1 MIHFG
6 TWKSSGTRDDVVC
19 NARAWAELFDERDPT
34 VAERVSFEEWL
45 WDVKHE
51 REFAAEVEIRF
62 RFAEIP
68 ESKREALRSGIA
80 PLTPPR
86 YLPARRPWTSP
97 RWAVAAAVILL
108 GVGAL
113 WTGLSRQHYVTGI
126 GEKLATHLAD
136 GSRVELSS
144 QTELQSFGVGQCD
157 RRVRLV
163 RGEALFSV
171 HRDPRCPF
179 RVFVGRGSIE
189 VLGTEFD
196 VHQDGEGEERVSV
209 LEGRVRLRGPS
220 GTPTWQVDLGAGQQA
235 TWSTGPPRT
244 RTLDDTSKVIAWRE
258 DRLNFDD
265 QPLAQV
271 VEELQRNTSIPIRI
285 ADPRL
290 LSIHLTG
297 ELRVD
302 EPHIRASVQWLGQR
316 PEIEVKDNGH
326 SLILTYRAQ
335 DSHLQGPP

>member
-1 MIHFG
+1 
-6 TWKSSGTRDDVVC
+6 
-19 NARAWAELFDERDPT
+19 
-34 VAERVSFEEWL
+34 
-45 WDVKHE
+45 
-51 REFAAEVEIRF
+51 
-62 RFAEIP
+62 
-68 ESKREALRSGIA
+68 
-80 PLTPPR
+80 
-86 YLPARRPWTSP
+86 
-97 RWAVAAAVILL
+97 
-108 GVGAL
+108 
-113 WTGLSRQHYVTGI
+113 
-126 GEKLATHLAD
+126 
-136 GSRVELSS
+136 
-144 QTELQSFGVGQCD
+144 
-157 RRVRLV
+157 
-163 RGEALFSV
+163 
-171 HRDPRCPF
+171 
-179 RVFVGRGSIE
+179 VFVGRGSIE

-235 TWSTGPPRT
+235 IWSTGPPRT

-316 PEIEVKDNGH
+316 PGIEVKDNGN

-335 DSHLQGPP
+335 DSHSQGPP